1 MRILATNDDGVY
13 SPGLRILVKRLS
25 EAGEVLVIA
34 PDRERSAIGHS
45 FSMHHPIRVREIEP
59 GIVSSDG
66 TPTDCVMLG
75 VLGYSDRKPD
85 LVVAGINLGPN
96 MGTDVTYS
104 GTVSAALEATILGV
118 PAFSLSLDIPRYVE
132 PKNEPIHWETA
143 AGFAKRLAEIVA
155 REGLPEGVFLNVNV
169 PNQPP
174 EEIRGV
180 EITRLGQRVYR
191 DKVIR
196 RVDPLGKE
204 YFWVGGEHPTW
215 VPEEGT
221 DFSAVA
227 ENLISVTPISFR
239 LTALEA
245 IDQLK
250 EWRQHLN
257 GAPESTKRNT

>member
-13 SPGLRILVKRLS
+13 SPGLRILAKRLA
-25 EAGEVLVIA
+25 EAGEVQIIA
-34 PDRERSAIGHS
+34 PDRERSAVGHS
-45 FSMHHPIRVREIEP
+45 FSMHHPIRIREIEP

-75 VLGYSDRKPD
+75 VLGYSDEKPD
-85 LVVAGINLGPN
+85 IVVSGINLGPN

-118 PAFSLSLDIPRYVE
+118 PAFALSLDIPRYIE
-132 PKNEPIHWETA
+132 PKNEAVHWETA
-143 AGFAKRLAEIVA
+143 AEFAKRLAVIVA

-169 PNQPP
+169 PNQPL
-174 EEIRGV
+174 EAIAGV
-180 EITRLGQRVYR
+180 EITCLGKRVYR

-215 VPEEGT
+215 VAEEGS

-227 ENLISVTPISFR
+227 ANRISVTPISFR
-239 LTALEA
+239 LTDEDA
-245 IDQLK
+245 IDRLQG
-250 EWRQHLN
+250 WRHLLDGLPEPTN
-257 GAPESTKRNT
+257 GNS